1 MIITDQ
7 HEKIQQAKEEVII
20 LRKYLQNGPVTP
32 IIQDAI
38 GRLTNL
44 EDLLFDNDNYKP
56 TKTKNDM
63 PVEEEPII
71 YPKG

>member
-1 MIITDQ
+1 MIISDQ

-20 LRKYLQNGPVTP
+20 LRKYLENGPVTP

-38 GRLTNL
+38 GRLYNL

-56 TKTKNDM
+56 TMNDK
-63 PVEEEPII
+63 PGPH
-71 YPKG
+71 